1 LSLESTDAFDCG
13 RPMNLRDLKYLV
25 AVADHKHFGRAAEA
39 CFASQPTLS
48 TQIKKLED
56 ELDVQIFERQP
67 RTVLLTKAG
76 AAIIARAKAILREVE
91 AIREVA
97 RSARDPE
104 AGSIRLGMFP
114 TLGPYLLPHV
124 VPALHERFPKL
135 ELLLIEEKT
144 EELLARL
151 ERGDLDAIVLAL
163 PAGDDALTTAVLFE
177 EPFLLA
183 LPRERAAEFP
193 DTIRL
198 RDLRHR
204 QVLLLEEGH
213 CMRAQALSLCEISGA
228 AERSGFRATSLE
240 TLRQMVA
247 ANVGLT
253 LLPQLAVMPPVA
265 RNEHL
270 VLRHFVDPPPKR
282 QLGLLWR
289 KSDAREPLML
299 ELAAVIGACG
309 REVLGQARQTDPVAV
324 LPP

>member
-1 LSLESTDAFDCG
+1 
-13 RPMNLRDLKYLV
+13 MNLRDLKYVV
-25 AVADHKHFGRAAEA
+25 ALADHKHFGRAAEA
-39 CFASQPTLS
+39 SFASQPTLS
-48 TQIKKLED
+48 TQIRKLED

-67 RTVLLTKAG
+67 RQVLLTG
-76 AAIIARAKAILREVE
+76 VGETIVARARVILREVE

-124 VPALHERFPKL
+124 VPRLHQRFPRL

-151 ERGDLDAIVLAL
+151 ERGDLDAVLLAL
-163 PAGDDALTTAVLFE
+163 PAGDESLASVVLFD

-183 LPRERAAEFP
+183 LPRERAGEFAAGEVRMG
-193 DTIRL
+193 DL
-198 RDLRHR
+198 RDQ

-213 CMRAQALSLCEISGA
+213 CMRTQALSLCELSGA

-247 ANVGLT
+247 ANVGMT
-253 LLPQLAVMPPVA
+253 LLPELAVMPPVA
-265 RNEHL
+265 ANDHL
-270 VLRHFVDPPPKR
+270 VLLRFAEPQPKR
-282 QLGLLWR
+282 SIGLLWR
-289 KSDAREPLML
+289 KSDAREPLMHG
-299 ELAAVIGACG
+299 LAEVLGSCG
-309 REVLGQARQTDPVAV
+309 REVLGAAVAAGRK
-324 LPP
+324 PGRGR